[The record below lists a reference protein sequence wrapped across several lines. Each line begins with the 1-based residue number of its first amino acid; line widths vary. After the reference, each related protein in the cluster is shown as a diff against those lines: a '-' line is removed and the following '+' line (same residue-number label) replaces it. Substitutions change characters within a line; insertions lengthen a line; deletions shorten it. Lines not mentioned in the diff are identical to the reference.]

1 MISQID
7 HVIVLAKDLDTAVAN
22 AQSTGFTVF
31 PGGIHDDQATH
42 NALVPFADGSYIEI
56 ISFVST
62 PPPNHYFGERYNLGS
77 GLADIGLLSS
87 DIDLDVQAITDAGLP
102 FPIPTHFGRR
112 GASGEVI
119 SWRMSLPGNLHPT
132 SGYPFLIQDITDRAL
147 RVPSV
152 TETAHP
158 NGALGIAGVTFL
170 VDDVAGADA
179 HFRAILGS
187 GAASRTE
194 HFRGRGLSLIPIG
207 EGSSQWLG
215 LMQPV
220 ADSAPQRH
228 MEKFGQGPYAI
239 SLQTEACNTMYPGGG
254 ELIPTDLLEG
264 ARFYLQGD
272 QDE

>member
-22 AQSTGFTVF
+22 AQSAGFTVF

-87 DIDLDVQAITDAGLP
+87 DIDLDVQAITDTGLP
-102 FPIPTHFGRR
+102 FPIPTHFGRH

-147 RVPSV
+147 RVPSPSSLTTSPEPMHISAPSWDQALRAV
-152 TETAHP
+152 P
-158 NGALGIAGVTFL
+158 NISA
-170 VDDVAGADA
+170 
-179 HFRAILGS
+179 
-187 GAASRTE
+187 GAAS
-194 HFRGRGLSLIPIG
+194 P
-207 EGSSQWLG
+207 SSQLAMSQG
-215 LMQPV
+215 NG
-220 ADSAPQRH
+220 SA
-228 MEKFGQGPYAI
+228 
-239 SLQTEACNTMYPGGG
+239 
-254 ELIPTDLLEG
+254 
-264 ARFYLQGD
+264 
-272 QDE
+272 